1 MTQFQIIVSVS
12 IISTFLISTT
22 YVSFKLKKTL
32 QQDDAIKINNANIS
46 HLLEVTKRYI
56 MRKMQEAVLQL
67 TVYITFVIVYTTV
80 LKLEQPSLTIIR
92 FTGAILITV
101 FIGKIIAIY
110 ATSAKLEKIKN
121 FSSPDEKVTALNKI
135 INKKH
140 LKNKISD

>member
-56 MRKMQEAVLQL
+56 MCKMQEAVLQL

-110 ATSAKLEKIKN
+110 ATSTKLEKIKN
-121 FSSPDEKVTALNKI
+121 FSSPDEKVNALNKI

>member
-12 IISTFLISTT
+12 IISVFLISTS

-32 QQDDAIKINNANIS
+32 QQDDVIKINNANIA
-46 HLLEVTKRYI
+46 HLLLVTKRYI
-56 MRKMQEAVLQL
+56 MSKMQEVILQL

-101 FIGKIIAIY
+101 FIGKIVAIY
-110 ATSAKLEKIKN
+110 ATSSKLEKIKN
-121 FSSPDEKVTALNKI
+121 FSSPDAKITALNKI
-135 INKKH
+135 INRKH
-140 LKNKISD
+140 PQK

>member
-12 IISTFLISTT
+12 IISVFLISTS

-32 QQDDAIKINNANIS
+32 QQDDVVKINNANIA
-46 HLLEVTKRYI
+46 HLLLVTKRYI
-56 MRKMQEAVLQL
+56 MRKMQEVILQL

-101 FIGKIIAIY
+101 FIGKIVAIY
-110 ATSAKLEKIKN
+110 ATSSKLEKIKN
-121 FSSPDEKVTALNKI
+121 FSSPDAKITALNKI
-135 INKKH
+135 INRKH
-140 LKNKISD
+140 PQK

>member
-121 FSSPDEKVTALNKI
+121 FSSPDEKVNALNKI

>member
-12 IISTFLISTT
+12 IISVFLISTS

-32 QQDDAIKINNANIS
+32 QQDDVVKINNANIA
-46 HLLEVTKRYI
+46 HLLLVTKRYI
-56 MRKMQEAVLQL
+56 MSKMQEVILQL

-101 FIGKIIAIY
+101 FIGKIVAIY
-110 ATSAKLEKIKN
+110 ATSSKLEKIKN
-121 FSSPDEKVTALNKI
+121 FSSPDAKITALNKI
-135 INKKH
+135 INRKH
-140 LKNKISD
+140 PQK